1 MIFLVLQLPVSPSK
15 SDHLARERED
25 VNKLV
30 TDLIGGSSLTP
41 TAAAVAAASATPT
54 ALQRTPEHATPTKP
68 AQQVSARP
76 SRPVKLVVDQLAP
89 VNIRPKVSR
98 GSVPS
103 WRELHSD
110 LCDW

>member
-1 MIFLVLQLPVSPSK
+1 M
-15 SDHLARERED
+15 ARERED

-30 TDLIGGSSLTP
+30 TDLIGGSASLTP
-41 TAAAVAAASATPT
+41 TAAAVAAAAATPT

-68 AQQVSARP
+68 AQQLSAGP

-98 GSVPS
+98 LMFNVLPCSK
-103 WRELHSD
+103 LA
-110 LCDW
+110 L